1 MASELVK
8 RYLSVE
14 DKVFLVTGGAAGVG
28 AGVVRALLEENA
40 RHVAFLDVLDREGSL
55 LEFELLNKYGPLT
68 AKFIKCDVS
77 DEEQLANAYKYVLN
91 KYRRLDGVI
100 NNAAVLSVDES
111 IYKRMVDVNFTAV
124 VHSTMKAF
132 QVMGRDNGMYS
143 IGGLVINISS
153 LLALH
158 LSNRL
163 PVYASTKTAVLQ
175 FSMAMGAQE
184 QHSKSGVR
192 VMTICLGP
200 TDTAILDR
208 SNLQNF
214 DKKFSEQLTSRVQS
228 RQKVASAVTGI
239 LHVMEHGKSGSTWI
253 VKNDQ
258 PAYEYTEKINEAFK
272 ILSETY

>member
-77 DEEQLANAYKYVLN
+77 DEEQLANAYKYVLK

-111 IYKRMVDVNFTAV
+111 IYSYKRMVDVNFTAV

-132 QVMGRDNGMYS
+132 QVMGRDNGTYS
-143 IGGLVINISS
+143 NGGLVINIS
-153 LLALH
+153 H

-214 DKKFSEQLTSRVQS
+214 DKKSSEQLTSRVQS

-258 PAYEYTEKINEAFK
+258 PAYEYPEKINEAFK